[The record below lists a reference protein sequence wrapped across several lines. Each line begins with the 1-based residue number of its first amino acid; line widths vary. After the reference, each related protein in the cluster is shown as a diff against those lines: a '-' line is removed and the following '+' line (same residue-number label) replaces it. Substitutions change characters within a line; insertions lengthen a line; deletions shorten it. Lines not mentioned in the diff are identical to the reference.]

1 MEIIKIHHPY
11 KKESI
16 PNEPVVLA
24 LGFFDGVHKG
34 HRTVISTAKKIAKEK
49 NVPLA
54 LMTFNQHPSIVFKKV
69 DPEAITYLSAIERKE
84 EFMAE
89 LGVDY
94 LYEVDFTSSF
104 ASLSPQEF
112 VDQYIIGLKAITV
125 VAGFDYTYG
134 RKEVASMEHLA
145 GYAKGKFEV
154 VEIGKVTGDGEKISS
169 TRIRKALAAG
179 KIAEA
184 NQMLGYVYQTPGIVI
199 HGDARGRTLG
209 YPTANID
216 AQPGIGL
223 PKVGVY
229 AVRINIGGNWY
240 DGMASIGYNITF
252 ESNRQ
257 LSVEVNIF
265 DFNST
270 IYGEKV
276 SVEWHEYMREEKKF
290 LSVETLIEQLAQDE
304 IDVRHYFKQL
314 NHTEK

>member
-11 KKESI
+11 QKERI
-16 PNEPVVLA
+16 PSEPVVLA

-34 HRTVISTAKKIAKEK
+34 HRTVISTAKKIAEEK
-49 NVPLA
+49 NVSLA

-69 DPEAITYLSAIERKE
+69 DPEAITYLSTIQRKE

-104 ASLSPQEF
+104 ASLAPQEF
-112 VDQYIIGLKAITV
+112 VDQYIVGLHAITV

-134 RKEVASMEHLA
+134 KKDVASMEHLE
-145 GYAKGKFEV
+145 GYANGKFDVIEV
-154 VEIGKVTGDGEKISS
+154 GKVTGDGEKISS
-169 TRIRKALAAG
+169 TRIRKALAEG
-179 KIAEA
+179 NIAEA
-184 NQMLGYVYQTPGIVI
+184 NDLLGYIYQTPGIVI

-216 AQPGIGL
+216 IRSGVGV

-229 AVRINIGGNWY
+229 AVRININNTWY
-240 DGMASIGYNITF
+240 EGMASIGYNITF

-265 DFNST
+265 DFNSN
-270 IYGEKV
+270 IYGESV
-276 SVEWHEYMREEKKF
+276 SVEWHEYMRAEKKF
-290 LSVETLIEQLAQDE
+290 PSIETLIDQLAQDE
-304 IDVRHYFKQL
+304 KEIREYFKQL
-314 NHTEK
+314 NTTEK